1 MTATLTTAEL
11 QVLQYLPTRM
21 SFDEIGTYL
30 LAPRQSVKSQ
40 AIAVTPS
47 GGVVAYWTDMR
58 EQACFAGRCASGED
72 AFFAA
77 V

>member
-40 AIAVTPS
+40 AIAVYRKL
-47 GGVVAYWTDMR
+47 GVASRAEAV
-58 EQACFAGRCASGED
+58 EQAETLGLLSPRA
-72 AFFAA
+72 
-77 V
+77 